1 MKTFRRVYTTLV
13 ADQKAS
19 LRSFSFRPCASNFFP
34 TIMAT
39 LPVKTQEFGLK
50 KASGLRKG
58 AVEGV
63 VLVPD
68 GLDSPRVSNCEV
80 SM

>member
-1 MKTFRRVYTTLV
+1 MVTQT
-13 ADQKAS
+13 
-19 LRSFSFRPCASNFFP
+19 
-34 TIMAT
+34 
-39 LPVKTQEFGLK
+39 VKTQEFGLK
-50 KASGLRKG
+50 KATGLRKG

-63 VLVPD
+63 VLVSD

>member
-1 MKTFRRVYTTLV
+1 MRFEL
-13 ADQKAS
+13 
-19 LRSFSFRPCASNFFP
+19 FSYYNSN
-34 TIMAT
+34 AT
-39 LPVKTQEFGLK
+39 SEAQDFGQK
-50 KASGLRKG
+50 KAIGLRKG

-63 VLVPD
+63 VLVSD